1 MMLIS
6 ENAPLPPPKQ
16 VAFVHKHWVSSSES
30 SNSKERQLN
39 SHNNVTLTDI
49 EGRWACGDVI
59 ITHWVNSCNSM
70 CIRCWTE
77 VAFYLF
83 SDSMHVYKSV

>member
-1 MMLIS
+1 MQEAAKERPSMTNVVMMLIS

-49 EGRWACGDVI
+49 EGR
-59 ITHWVNSCNSM
+59 
-70 CIRCWTE
+70 
-77 VAFYLF
+77 
-83 SDSMHVYKSV
+83 